1 MNSQLAKKREANLEE
16 KEGSF
21 LSDSKILQLLKDG
34 DLVIH
39 PIVDPTVQ
47 ISGSKVDLRLDNVFH
62 LVQRTN
68 IQSYDAPGY
77 NEENLPSYLER
88 KIVPYGTHFV
98 LHPGELVLAPTFESI
113 WLPNYLI
120 GFLEGR
126 SSLARLGILVHITA
140 GVIDPGFVGSL
151 IVELLNV
158 GRLPVDLYPLMRIGA
173 LSLARVEGEVGKPYT
188 GKYRGFE
195 NIEDPSSTLWKD
207 EWPMISSMKEV

>member
-1 MNSQLAKKREANLEE
+1 M
-16 KEGSF
+16 EGAF
-21 LSDSKILQLLKDG
+21 LSDFKILELLTDG
-34 DLVIH
+34 ELVIH
-39 PIVDPTVQ
+39 PIVDTEAQ

-68 IQSYDAPGY
+68 IQSYDPPTYHEA
-77 NEENLPSYLER
+77 NLPKYLER

-98 LHPGELVLAPTFESI
+98 LHPGELVLAPTFESVT
-113 WLPNYLI
+113 LPKYLI

-140 GVIDPGFVGSL
+140 GVDNPGFIGTL

-173 LSLARVEGEVGKPYT
+173 LSLARVEGEVKKPYT

-195 NIEDPSSTLWKD
+195 NIQDPSSTLWKD
-207 EWPMISSMKEV
+207 EWSMIRSMNEV